1 MLMSKVSLT
10 VAEDVRYTVL
20 RIGDRKRQTHD
31 VPSAEEWDDVCTFFI
46 YNLGQE
52 EVGLAYSVRVCLALR
67 LPASI
72 AFLIIIQICCN
83 APRYNYIDLHFS
95 CGSKSLKSLCLTEQ
109 KLTRKIHCAT
119 SLF

>member
-1 MLMSKVSLT
+1 MSKVSLT

-67 LPASI
+67 PCQASCFRAQKDSRWFHSTQGSNL
-72 AFLIIIQICCN
+72 AFQESS
-83 APRYNYIDLHFS
+83 P
-95 CGSKSLKSLCLTEQ
+95 K
-109 KLTRKIHCAT
+109 KLTNCGDQV
-119 SLF
+119 